1 MKILVIGLG
10 PEGRFF
16 ENLSDR
22 TDTVFFPIPE
32 VSKGTVSL
40 VNEVNEVIISQKP
53 WDIHSNIPLVLS
65 LFFAVHV
72 WTPLRCISVLQWQCS
87 GLNWLWILDYAE
99 YSMQNRKYP

>member
-1 MKILVIGLG
+1 MIGLG

-40 VNEVNEVIISQKP
+40 VNEGNEVIISQKP
-53 WDIHSNIPLVLS
+53 WDINSNIPLVSS
-65 LFFAVHV
+65 LFFCCSCLDTTEVHQCTAVAV
-72 WTPLRCISVLQWQCS
+72 QWVELVVDTRLCR
-87 GLNWLWILDYAE
+87 ILHA
-99 YSMQNRKYP
+99 R